1 MEGLGQARQGII
13 ACLLGFVGTVIVPAR
28 LYAQTF
34 EVASVRPSKSGNN
47 GFSGGCHGIDSV
59 YRAGDSASAPPL
71 GRCVI
76 HDARL
81 SHLITMAYELPNM
94 SMLKSEKGPDW
105 VAMGQERFDVD
116 AKVEDPLKATEAQLL
131 LMLRALLVERFQ
143 LKFHRDDKEVQGFV
157 LSIAKGGAKFQES
170 AKDDSEPRVSTALK
184 VPQGEMQTV
193 SAHKGTMSDLVD
205 GLQFVTQTKVID
217 RTGLTGSYDFKLRFG
232 GENGPEIF
240 TALPQQLGLRLE
252 GAKVTMSY
260 FVVDSAKRP
269 AAN

>member
-1 MEGLGQARQGII
+1 MKTISSIRVHKCAFV
-13 ACLLGFVGTVIVPAR
+13 ATLLFSATAI
-28 LYAQTF
+28 AQTF
-34 EVASVRPSKSGNN
+34 EVASVKPSKSGLN

-59 YRAGDSASAPPL
+59 YRASESASAPPL

-81 SHLITMAYELPNM
+81 SHLITMAYQIPNM

-116 AKVEDPLKATEAQLL
+116 AKVEDPLKATQAQLL
-131 LMLRALLVERFQ
+131 SMLQALLVERFQ
-143 LKFHRDDKEVQGFV
+143 LKFHREEKEVQGFA
-157 LSIAKGGAKFQES
+157 LTIAKGGAKFQES
-170 AKDDSEPRVSTALK
+170 AKDDTEPRISATLK
-184 VPQGEMQTV
+184 VAAGELQTI

-217 RTGLTGSYDFKLRFG
+217 RTGLAGSYDFKLRFG

-252 GAKVTMSY
+252 GAKVTLSY

-269 AAN
+269 GEN

>member
-1 MEGLGQARQGII
+1 MRIKNLIRIRLCAFVASFCFSAAGL
-13 ACLLGFVGTVIVPAR
+13 
-28 LYAQTF
+28 AQTF
-34 EVASVRPSKSGNN
+34 EVASVKPSKNGPN

-59 YRAGDSASAPPL
+59 YRAAEKASAPPL

-81 SHLITMAYELPNM
+81 SHMIMMAYQLANM

-131 LMLRALLVERFQ
+131 SMLQALLVERFQ
-143 LKFHRDDKEVQGFV
+143 LKFHHEDKEVQGFV
-157 LSIAKGGAKFQES
+157 LSIAKGGVKFQES
-170 AKDDSEPRVSTALK
+170 AKDDSEPRVSAALK
-184 VPQGEMQTV
+184 VPEGEVHTIN
-193 SAHKGTMSDLVD
+193 AHKGTMNDLVD
-205 GLQFVTQTKVID
+205 ALQFATQTKVID

-269 AAN
+269 GEN